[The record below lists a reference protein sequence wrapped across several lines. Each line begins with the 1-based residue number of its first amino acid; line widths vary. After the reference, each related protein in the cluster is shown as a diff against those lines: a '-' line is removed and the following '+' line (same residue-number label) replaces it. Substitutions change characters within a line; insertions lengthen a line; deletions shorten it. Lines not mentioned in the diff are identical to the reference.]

1 MGGKRYPGEMSW
13 LLYFSPYLAIIYN
26 KLGKWLKVTSYI
38 NILTPEGEVG
48 PEIPRLHSYLC
59 STFWVISSP

>member
-26 KLGKWLKVTSYI
+26 KLGKWLKVTS
-38 NILTPEGEVG
+38 VVSHK
-48 PEIPRLHSYLC
+48 RLEL
-59 STFWVISSP
+59 FFPLLRVRRNVVQPG